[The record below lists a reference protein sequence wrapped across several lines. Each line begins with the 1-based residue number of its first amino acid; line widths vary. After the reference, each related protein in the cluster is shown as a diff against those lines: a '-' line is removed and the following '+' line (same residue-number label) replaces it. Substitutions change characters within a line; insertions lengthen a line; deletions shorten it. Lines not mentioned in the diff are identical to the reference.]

1 MPAHR
6 VAARARS
13 LQPIHRPRAV
23 RRPATAQ
30 SMRAAVVRPLL
41 LPRTIRP
48 VPGIACLPIFPLPW
62 STGAVCPNVTGPVMI
77 VRASS
82 IPACGCVCDR
92 DCCRA
97 ARRSPKRSV
106 AEASREVL
114 LGDGE
119 NKIMEATT
127 TGTVG
132 DFTTCSE
139 APCVCV
145 LSKRGVK
152 VAVLLLARQ
161 KHCCWIDPPAR

>member
-1 MPAHR
+1 MCSISVQARMPAHR
-6 VAARARS
+6 VAARACS
-13 LQPIHRPRAV
+13 LQPIHRPRPYGV
-23 RRPATAQ
+23 LQRPN
-30 SMRAAVVRPLL
+30 RCAAVVRPLL

-145 LSKRGVK
+145 CV
-152 VAVLLLARQ
+152 VQA
-161 KHCCWIDPPAR
+161 